1 MIRRYSDLIAIE
13 SFADRFDYLKLDGS
27 VGVETFGFDRY
38 INQVLYTSSEW
49 RKFRRDVIIRDNSC
63 DLAHPD
69 YELDK
74 YIIIHHINPLTLK
87 DIETRS
93 SLIFDPENVVC
104 VSHRTHNAIHYGD
117 KGQLPKDPVL
127 RSVNDTCPWK

>member
-104 VSHRTHNAIHYGD
+104 TSHRTHNAIHYGD